1 MRHPDTYPDTSVAA
15 GVTRCRRTRSLAA
28 ALLLLAGVL
37 AGCLAG
43 RGSPASAVRVARAD
57 VPGRGA
63 PVLPD
68 TLYPYAAAAQAAV
81 ARLVG
86 VGGGGPGFRGGRGGP
101 RASGRGGRGGG
112 GRALDNTPAANPVTD
127 AGATLGR
134 VLFYDPRLSANDQV
148 ACASCHVQA
157 FGFSDT
163 ARFSRGFAGGRTRR
177 HSMGLANAALYR
189 SGRFFWDE
197 RAATLEA
204 QVLAPIQDPV
214 EMGMPLDRL
223 ERKLRATPYYAPL
236 FAAAFGTPEVTSE
249 RVSRALAQFVRALVS
264 ADSRFDRG
272 ALTPEEREGL
282 RLFTGA
288 ARCAQCHLPNALSA
302 DAARNT
308 GLDAAVADSGAGR
321 GRFKAPSLRNVAARA
336 PYMHDGRFATLE
348 QVVKHYDDGVQPN
361 PDLDP
366 RLRGRGGAPRS
377 LGLTGEQ
384 KAALVA
390 YLHAL
395 TDSSFLRAPQLA
407 DPFPPARR
415 P

>member
-1 MRHPDTYPDTSVAA
+1 M
-15 GVTRCRRTRSLAA
+15 RTRTPPPRGTRVPAT
-28 ALLLLAGVL
+28 ALLGAAFA

-43 RGSPASAVRVARAD
+43 GGAPARPAGAPLAAPRD
-57 VPGRGA
+57 V
-63 PVLPD
+63 PVLPA
-68 TLYPYAAAAQAAV
+68 TPYAYAESADAALD
-81 ARLVG
+81 RLVG
-86 VGGGGPGFRGGRGGP
+86 FGRGGPGGGFRGGRGGRGGP
-101 RASGRGGRGGG
+101 RGGGRGGFA
-112 GRALDNTPAANPVTD
+112 RALDNTPDANPVTD

-134 VLFYDPRLSANDQV
+134 VLFYDTRLSANGRV

-163 ARFSRGFAGGRTRR
+163 ARFSQGFAGGRTRR
-177 HSMGLANAALYR
+177 HSMALANARLYR

-223 ERKLRATPYYAPL
+223 ERTLRETPYYAPL
-236 FAAAFGTPEVTSE
+236 FRAAFGTPEVTSE
-249 RVSRALAQFVRALVS
+249 RVARALAQFVRALVS

-272 ALTPEEREGL
+272 ALTAQEREGL

-288 ARCAQCHLPNALSA
+288 ARCAQCHLPNALAA

-308 GLDAAVADSGAGR
+308 GLDAAVTDSGAGR
-321 GRFKAPSLRNVAARA
+321 GRFKAPSLRNVAVRA

-348 QVVKHYDDGVQPN
+348 QVVEHYDGGVRANPN
-361 PDLDP
+361 LDP
-366 RLRGRGGAPRS
+366 RLRGRDGAPRA
-377 LGLTGEQ
+377 LGLDGAQ

-390 YLHAL
+390 YLRAL
-395 TDSSFLRAPQLA
+395 TDSAFLTNRWFA
-407 DPFPPARR
+407 DPFPAGARAR
-415 P
+415 

>member
-1 MRHPDTYPDTSVAA
+1 MEALDLRS
-15 GVTRCRRTRSLAA
+15 RRPLAVA
-28 ALLLLAGVL
+28 ALLVAVGL

-43 RGSPASAVRVARAD
+43 GGAPARPRDAPLAA
-57 VPGRGA
+57 PPAA
-63 PVLPD
+63 PVLPE
-68 TLYPYAAAAQAAV
+68 TPYAYAESAEAALD
-81 ARLVG
+81 RLAG
-86 VGGGGPGFRGGRGGP
+86 FGGGRGGPGFRGGRGGP
-101 RASGRGGRGGG
+101 RGGGRGGFA
-112 GRALDNTPAANPVTD
+112 RAFDNTPDANPVTD

-134 VLFYDPRLSANDQV
+134 VLFYDTRLSANDGV

-157 FGFSDT
+157 LGFSDT

-177 HSMGLANAALYR
+177 HSMALANARLYR

-223 ERKLRATPYYAPL
+223 ERKLGATPYYAPL
-236 FAAAFGTPEVTSE
+236 FRAAFGTPEVTRE
-249 RVSRALAQFVRALVS
+249 RVARALAQFVRALVS

-282 RLFTGA
+282 RLFTGVA
-288 ARCAQCHLPNALSA
+288 GCARCHVPNALAA

-308 GLDAAVADSGAGR
+308 GLDADGAAGADSGAGR
-321 GRFKAPSLRNVAARA
+321 GRFKAPSLRNVAVRA

-348 QVVKHYDDGVQPN
+348 QVVAHYDGGVQPAR
-361 PDLDP
+361 DLDP
-366 RLRGRGGAPRS
+366 RLRGRGGAPRA
-377 LGLTGEQ
+377 LGLDGAQ

-390 YLHAL
+390 YMRAL
-395 TDSSFLRAPQLA
+395 TDSAFLTDPRFA
-407 DPFPPARR
+407 DPFPAVARPR
-415 P
+415 